1 MRSGSGVRG
10 LKGDEIK
17 MGGYVDALM
26 SQNESKSEGRASIHV
41 KTITIPAARLL
52 TLKAIPLAVL
62 PNAGIG
68 KAYQV
73 HSSFAIYR
81 AGSTPFTLDAG
92 GSFLMLNLVAP
103 NVSEFVVG
111 SGQGFLDQVSDQII
125 DGAAS
130 AVGLP
135 RASVDNQPLTITEQA
150 AVAMTLGNG
159 SLTLV
164 LFYSVIDL
172 TLLE

>member
-10 LKGDEIK
+10 LKGDKVK
-17 MGGYVDALM
+17 MGGYLDALM
-26 SQNESKSEGRASIHV
+26 SQTESKSEGRASIHV

-62 PNAGIG
+62 PNPGIG

-92 GSFLMLNLVAP
+92 GSTLVLNFAAL
-103 NVSEFVVG
+103 NVSQFVVG
-111 SGQGFLDQVSDQII
+111 IGQGFLDQVTDQIVE
-125 DGAAS
+125 GTSS
-130 AVGLP
+130 AVGVP
-135 RASVDNQPLTITEQA
+135 RALVDNQPLTITEQA
-150 AVAMTLGNG
+150 AVAMSLGNG
-159 SLTLV
+159 SLTV
-164 LFYSVIDL
+164 LIYYSVVDL